1 MAETRP
7 ADASGGLRDAS
18 MVDGGERAR
27 RVDLLLDLCAR
38 ARTSQ
43 RLSSNTRTVMED
55 TDDLLTA
62 EQKEELTKARQGLL
76 DATEHLQN
84 AAELVITALK
94 RDRS

>member
-27 RVDLLLDLCAR
+27 RVDLLLDLSAR

-43 RLSSNTRTVMED
+43 RLSHNTRTLMED

-84 AAELVITALK
+84 AAELVITDLK